1 MKEHTFA
8 DRYEDKKKIIL
19 EHIVCH
25 YQRDFRRYSVTKQIS
40 LSTEI
45 NAPLHFNYKPL
56 QVYNVGNYY
65 REQLSTGE

>member
-1 MKEHTFA
+1 MKEHTLFC
-8 DRYEDKKKIIL
+8 RYEKKKNPSRTYCAPL
-19 EHIVCH
+19 
-25 YQRDFRRYSVTKQIS
+25 YQRDFQRYSVTKQIS